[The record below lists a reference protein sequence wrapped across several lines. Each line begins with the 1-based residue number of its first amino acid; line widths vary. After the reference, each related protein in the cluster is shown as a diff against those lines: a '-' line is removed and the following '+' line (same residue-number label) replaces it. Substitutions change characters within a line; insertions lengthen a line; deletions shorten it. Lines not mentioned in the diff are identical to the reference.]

1 MKKLSIIIACY
12 NHDQF
17 IRQAVKSAY
26 QQDYSNKEI
35 IVIND
40 GSTDN
45 SAETLRE
52 LEKKYK
58 IKVINQENKGVIA
71 ARNRAISQ
79 STGDYIICLD
89 ADDYFASSDVVST
102 MISKIEENKNYGVV
116 YGNYSKFGAEKCLV
130 DVKMGTIG
138 QFLTGCNMSVTS
150 LIRKDLFMKIGGFA
164 DCMKEGFEDTELF
177 IRLAQVCQF
186 AKVEKTIFNYRI
198 LKDSRN
204 MKASVKRK
212 EIFIN
217 IIKNNKKIY
226 SDNLEEFY
234 LAVIADKEKLYD
246 KIKKLNKKRK
256 LLTQALLLASVA
268 IVTLALY

>member
-58 IKVINQENKGVIA
+58 IKVINQENRGVIA
-71 ARNRAISQ
+71 ARNRAISK

-102 MISKIEENKNYGVV
+102 MINKIEEDKNYGVV
-116 YGNYSKFGAEKCLV
+116 YGNYSKFGAEKGLI
-130 DVKMGTIG
+130 DIKMGTVG

-150 LIRKDLFMKIGGFA
+150 LIRKDLFVKVGGFA
-164 DCMKEGFEDTELF
+164 DYMKGGFEDIELF

-204 MKASVKRK
+204 SKAISKRN
-212 EIFIN
+212 EVFLE

-234 LAVIADKEKLYD
+234 LAVISDKEKLYD

-256 LLTQALLLASVA
+256 LLTQVLLLALVA